1 MSPTT
6 MTSSPSD
13 IALPLCKDTRFKEE
27 MVQRIS
33 AHIESEVR
41 DYINTHGF
49 DHTDDFDYTDELS
62 AMLSYL
68 DENMT
73 IYIK

>member
-6 MTSSPSD
+6 MTPTPSES
-13 IALPLCKDTRFKEE
+13 LPLYKDAGFKQE

-33 AHIESEVR
+33 AHIEDEVR
-41 DYINTHGF
+41 DYINS
-49 DHTDDFDYTDELS
+49 TDVCLEGDAYNDELS
-62 AMLSYL
+62 AILSYL
-68 DENMT
+68 DGNLS

>member
-6 MTSSPSD
+6 MTPTTSD
-13 IALPLCKDTRFKEE
+13 IALPLCEDTPFKEE

-33 AHIESEVR
+33 AHIETEVR
-41 DYINTHGF
+41 DYLNTHDICLEG
-49 DHTDDFDYTDELS
+49 DAYKDELS
-62 AMLSYL
+62 AILSYL
-68 DENMT
+68 DSNLT

>member
-6 MTSSPSD
+6 MTSTPSD
-13 IALPLCKDTRFKEE
+13 IALPLCEDTAFKDE

-33 AHIESEVR
+33 AHIETEAR
-41 DYINTHGF
+41 DYLNTHAIFLEG
-49 DHTDDFDYTDELS
+49 DAYKDELS
-62 AMLSYL
+62 AILSYL
-68 DENMT
+68 DSNLT

>member
-6 MTSSPSD
+6 MTSTPSD
-13 IALPLCKDTRFKEE
+13 VALPLCEDTPFKDE

-33 AHIESEVR
+33 THIVDEAR
-41 DYINTHGF
+41 DYLNCHAIFLEG
-49 DHTDDFDYTDELS
+49 DAYKDELE
-62 AMLSYL
+62 AILSYL
-68 DENMT
+68 DDNLT

>member
-6 MTSSPSD
+6 MTSTPSD
-13 IALPLCKDTRFKEE
+13 IALPLCDNTPFKDE

-33 AHIESEVR
+33 AHIVDEVR
-41 DYINTHGF
+41 DYINTYDICLEG
-49 DHTDDFDYTDELS
+49 DAYKDELE
-62 AMLSYL
+62 AILSYL
-68 DENMT
+68 DSNLT

>member
-1 MSPTT
+1 MSTTT
-6 MTSSPSD
+6 MTPTPSD
-13 IALPLCKDTRFKEE
+13 IALPLCKDTAFKQE

-33 AHIESEVR
+33 AHIEDEVR
-41 DYINTHGF
+41 DYINTHDICLQG
-49 DHTDDFDYTDELS
+49 DAYEDELS

-68 DENMT
+68 DDNLL

>member
-6 MTSSPSD
+6 MTSTPSD
-13 IALPLCKDTRFKEE
+13 IALPLCEDTPFKDE

-33 AHIESEVR
+33 MHIETEAR
-41 DYINTHGF
+41 DYLNTHAIFLEG
-49 DHTDDFDYTDELS
+49 DAYKDELE
-62 AMLSYL
+62 AILSYL
-68 DENMT
+68 DDNLL